1 MKRLVLF
8 LDGTW
13 NKTGKYDV
21 PSNVARLKELVE
33 SANTDPARTDTVEQR
48 LYYDSGVGTEG
59 RIDKIFGG
67 MLGLGLSEKVRA
79 GYRFLS
85 QFYQPSDASGVSD
98 EIYIFGFSRGSF
110 TARSLAG
117 FIGASGL
124 LRPEFC
130 SADGLADAWSYYRT
144 EPKKRLP
151 ADKAKLSDRCH
162 QNVRIHFLGV
172 FDTVGSTG
180 VPLGT
185 AGNWA
190 GSRDRFHDTKL
201 GSAIVHA
208 VQALAIDEH
217 RGPFV
222 PALFARPDHLNARR
236 VEQVWFPGVH
246 ADIGGGYSAASAVLK
261 PISEITL
268 AWMVGRVRALTGL
281 QIEEPRWPAEEPADP
296 HDSLSWFVISR
307 LFPMY
312 RLLDATELG
321 GRLRRR
327 YRPFAMAYPDR
338 SWKEAIHRSVFD
350 LMIAT
355 AGTSRRPTY
364 RPPQVDVVAEKFGRE
379 LPVIDHDGSPMSM
392 AVIEALLA
400 KVDEAT
406 KDSKFLPRWKAR
418 NQPLLAAAETAVTTR
433 GTLGPGDPI
442 SIP

>member
-48 LYYDSGVGTEG
+48 LYYDSGVGTKG
-59 RIDKIFGG
+59 SVDQFLGG
-67 MLGLGLSEKVRA
+67 WLGFGLSEKVRA

-85 QFYQPSDASGVSD
+85 QFYQPSDASGVPD
-98 EIYIFGFSRGSF
+98 EIYLFGFSRGSF

-117 FIGASGL
+117 FIAASGL

-130 SADGLADAWSYYRT
+130 SAEGLAEAWSYYRT
-144 EPKKRLP
+144 DPKKRLP
-151 ADKAKLSDRCH
+151 AVRAKLSDQCYRD
-162 QNVRIHFLGV
+162 VKIHFLGV

-180 VPLGT
+180 IPLGI
-185 AGNWA
+185 AKNWA

-246 ADIGGGYSAASAVLK
+246 ADIGGGYPADAGGLK
-261 PISEITL
+261 PISEISL
-268 AWMVGRVRALTGL
+268 AWMVGRVRAMTDL
-281 QIEEPRWPAEEPADP
+281 QIETPKWPTRELCDP
-296 HDSLSWFVISR
+296 HDSLGPYFVSR